1 MVTGNISNLYR
12 SQVTNQFEQMRT
24 TFQQLGTDLQSGNV
38 AAAQKDFANLTSSPS
53 TTTPTHNSMSQT
65 MQQLGQDLQSGN
77 VTAAQQ
83 DYATIQRALQQHLVH
98 SRHGQQASAT
108 SNPTDTP
115 ATTDPLSL
123 FKNLAITAASAYGG
137 AGISN
142 LLNAGSALSQV
153 A

>member
-1 MVTGNISNLYR
+1 MITGNISNLYQ

-24 TFQQLGTDLQSGNV
+24 TFQQLGNDLQSGNV

-53 TTTPTHNSMSQT
+53 TAIPTHNSMPQE
-65 MQQLGQDLQSGN
+65 MQQLGKDLQSGN

-83 DYATIQRALQQHLVH
+83 DYANIQRVLQQHLLH
-98 SRHGQQASAT
+98 SHRGRQSSAT
-108 SNPTDTP
+108 SNPSDTP

-137 AGISN
+137 AGISS
-142 LLNAGSALSQV
+142 LLNAGSSLSQLV
-153 A
+153 